1 MAAKKTEKK
10 AEDKAT
16 KATEAKVTKATKAKV
31 TKAKATK
38 ATKAKAT
45 KATKAKVTATK
56 ATKATEAKVTKAT
69 EATKVK
75 ATKAT
80 KAKATKATKAKATRA
95 TKAKKGKGKMAKV
108 VTTSGKRKTAI
119 ARAALKAGKG
129 RVRVNSKP
137 IEILQPILA
146 RRKAMEPLVIAEAMN
161 RLAQVDINIRT
172 HGGGIMGQTD
182 AIRTAIARGLVHYNG
197 GAEGVDEELRDE
209 YLRYD
214 RSLLVNDPR
223 RKEAKHQ
230 LGRGA
235 RKKKQ
240 KSYR

>member
-1 MAAKKTEKK
+1 MAAKKPEKK

-16 KATEAKVTKATKAKV
+16 KATKATKDKATKAKATKATKAEAA
-31 TKAKATK
+31 TKATKAEATK

-45 KATKAKVTATK
+45 KATKA
-56 ATKATEAKVTKAT
+56 
-69 EATKVK
+69 
-75 ATKAT
+75 
-80 KAKATKATKAKATRA
+80 TKAKATRA
-95 TKAKKGKGKMAKV
+95 TKKGKAKKEKV

-119 ARAALKAGKG
+119 ARASVKKGKG

-137 IEILQPILA
+137 IEILHPVLA
-146 RRKAMEPLVIAEAMN
+146 RRKAMEPLVIADAMN
-161 RLAQVDINIRT
+161 RLAQVDINIRAT
-172 HGGGIMGQTD
+172 GGGIMGQTD

-197 GAEGVDEELRDE
+197 GADGIDEELKDE